1 MIGPY
6 QITILLRELV
16 SPKFTTM
23 KFLAYG
29 KENFKDIIPVY
40 NFANIMT
47 VRGTVDVWY
56 RSSIWV
62 RNNII
67 SCFNQPTTVFEFFTL
82 NFFHCYYLFISLKK
96 RVLDFSATTFLRKQY
111 ERYGP
116 IWHMDNFWV
125 HIVLIKFS
133 RFRS

>member
-6 QITILLRELV
+6 QIAILLRELV

-23 KFLAYG
+23 KFLAYK

-82 NFFHCYYLFISLKK
+82 NFFFVIIFLKALKREFSIFRRRLFLENNMKDMVQFDIWTISECI
-96 RVLDFSATTFLRKQY
+96 SC
-111 ERYGP
+111 
-116 IWHMDNFWV
+116 
-125 HIVLIKFS
+125 S
-133 RFRS
+133 

>member
-23 KFLAYG
+23 KFLAYE
-29 KENFKDIIPVY
+29 KENSKDIIPVY

-67 SCFNQPTTVFEFFTL
+67 SSFYQPTTVFEFFTL
-82 NFFHCYYLFISLKK
+82 NFFFFIIILWALKRKFSIFRRRLFIEYNMKDMVQSDLWTIFQ
-96 RVLDFSATTFLRKQY
+96 RISFS
-111 ERYGP
+111 
-116 IWHMDNFWV
+116 
-125 HIVLIKFS
+125 
-133 RFRS
+133 